1 MSGMHLRFG
10 RSIAVLCILALT
22 GCSPQF
28 RNHGYMPIEED
39 LAMITVGVD
48 TRASVEESVGAPAM
62 SGMSTQSASYYV
74 QSRVRQFAWQQPQVV
89 EREVL
94 AISYDSAGVVSNI
107 ERFGLEDGQVVP
119 LSRRITGTSG
129 VSESI
134 IRRLIGSLGGFS
146 ASDFLE

>member
-1 MSGMHLRFG
+1 MHLRFG
-10 RSIAVLCILALT
+10 RSIAVLCILTLA
-22 GCSPQF
+22 GCSPHF
-28 RNHGYMPIEED
+28 RNHGYMPIQED

-48 TRASVEESVGAPAM
+48 TRAAVEESVGAPAM

-74 QSRVRQFAWQQPQVV
+74 RSRVRQFAWQEPQVV
-89 EREVL
+89 ERQVL

-107 ERFGLEDGQVVP
+107 ELFGLEDGQVVP

-134 IRRLIGSLGGFS
+134 IRRLIGSLGGFR